1 MKSQKVVRLSHGNYM
16 FGSLKIQLKLFND
29 ERIVNGQKMSEERL
43 MIKSKKHG
51 QLNSEDFVLTLMM
64 EEQGNL
70 S

>member
-1 MKSQKVVRLSHGNYM
+1 M